1 MKSTTHTGRS
11 LAARICIS
19 VGLLVTSVVTLR
31 LYRDDGI
38 RIRENFRH
46 SVDVHAAAIDA
57 QVSANIAVL
66 QSVKAL
72 FDASE
77 RVTRP
82 EFRTFATFLRNRYP
96 SIKAL
101 GWIPRVT
108 TGGRV
113 AMEAQAQS
121 EGLAGFQF
129 TERQAQ
135 GDMVPAREREE
146 YFPVYFMEPRAG
158 NEAGMGFDLGS
169 DKTRLKALHDAR
181 DTGEAKATERVTLV
195 QETGG
200 EFAVLTLVPVYAG
213 NPTNVT
219 GRREALLGFIS
230 GVFRFHDLLI
240 TAGVHVPDDGM
251 IAMQLIDRS
260 APEALQLLHEIAA
273 GAGALAPDYREE
285 QALRDTGGRQWV
297 LIETPS
303 KAYIAERRSI
313 IPTLSLLVGFLI
325 TGWLSFYLKKLTH
338 EQQQV
343 EQLVDKRT
351 RELRVQSTALAEANT
366 RLKREVSERRHLQE
380 RFATVI
386 DHEQRRLG
394 QELHDSLGQ
403 QVAVTTMLTQTLEK
417 RLASGAAVPTRLL
430 ARLSASAKKAQSQVR
445 ALSKGLLPVEIN
457 PGGLKRAL
465 AELTTSVK
473 GLSEADVQLSCDET
487 AIVHDAAAATHL
499 YRIAQE
505 ALRNALEHGRGTQV
519 TITLKK
525 QPDSLVLTIKDNGQ
539 GFTTGETTSSGAGL
553 STMRHRADIIGAS
566 LSVDAAPDE
575 GTTVTCVLV

>member
-57 QVSANIAVL
+57 QVSADIAVL

-82 EFRTFATFLRNRYP
+82 EFHTFATFLRNRYP

-108 TGGRV
+108 ADGRAV
-113 AMEAQAQS
+113 MEVQAHS

-135 GDMVPAREREE
+135 GDMVPAADRDE
-146 YFPVYFMEPRAG
+146 YFPVCFMEPLAG

-169 DKTRLKALHDAR
+169 DKTRLEALHDAR
-181 DTGEAKATERVTLV
+181 DTGEARASGRVTLV
-195 QETGG
+195 QETRG
-200 EFAVLTLVPVYAG
+200 EFAVLILVPVYREHPMNTVA
-213 NPTNVT
+213 
-219 GRREALLGFIS
+219 RRDALIGFIS
-230 GVFRFHDLLI
+230 GVFRLHDLLLA
-240 TAGVHVPDDGM
+240 AGVHVPDDGLV
-251 IAMQLIDRS
+251 AMELLDIS
-260 APEALQLLHEIAA
+260 APPHAQMLHEITV
-273 GAGALAPDYREE
+273 GDRELMQGYRQETE
-285 QALRDTGGRQWV
+285 LRMTAGRQWT

-325 TGWLSFYLKKLTH
+325 TGWLSFYLKKLAH

-343 EQLVDKRT
+343 EKLVDKRT
-351 RELRVQSTALAEANT
+351 RELRVQSTALAAANT
-366 RLKREVSERRHLQE
+366 RLKREISERRHLQE

-417 RLASGAAVPTRLL
+417 RLTAGAAVPTRLL
-430 ARLSASAKKAQSQVR
+430 ARLATSAKDAQSQVR

-457 PGGLKRAL
+457 PGSLKRAL

-473 GLSEADVQLSCDET
+473 GLSETDVQLSCDED
-487 AIVHDAAAATHL
+487 AVVDDAAAATHL

-519 TITLKK
+519 TITLEKR
-525 QPDSLVLTIKDNGQ
+525 PDALVLKIQDNGQ
-539 GFTTGETTSSGAGL
+539 GFTTGKTTSSGAGL

-566 LSVDAAPDE
+566 LSVDATPGE
-575 GTTVTCVLV
+575 GTTITCVLV